1 LRSVL
6 LPPSENGMM
15 WSYSNFSLEAHSTR
29 LPPSRCHTYI
39 LTLLGIDS
47 RRRLCTVG
55 VWRSGVG
62 KKSPPP
68 SFQRWCAPLREREPQ
83 HDQPYYD
90 DA

>member
-1 LRSVL
+1 
-6 LPPSENGMM
+6 
-15 WSYSNFSLEAHSTR
+15 
-29 LPPSRCHTYI
+29 

-83 HDQPYYD
+83 HDQPHYD